1 MIFLIEKIIKDLF
14 VWCYTALFEGGT
26 AIPPCLKLGA
36 ALYTERTDGGG
47 EDGDDE
53 INDGFPVYFHILLL
67 ILMFNNILINLK
79 KGQDEQVPV
88 HDGVSF
94 LFADVSLGCH
104 RNTPDCILPYLQ
116 MLSNAYR
123 TVIASSGICS
133 RICSCI
139 GSGITT
145 ARSSTSTAWSGITTA
160 WSGITAAWSG
170 ISSRTIIGWIL
181 GAAALYGIHSLDG
194 GVEVRGLQLA
204 GGSGSQAETFDVL
217 CYRPIFLL
225 VGTSLNLQ
233 A

>member
-1 MIFLIEKIIKDLF
+1 MGAATL
-14 VWCYTALFEGGT
+14 
-26 AIPPCLKLGA
+26 PCLKLGA
-36 ALYTERTDGGG
+36 ALYTECTDGGG

-104 RNTPDCILPYLQ
+104 RNTPDCTLPYLQ

-133 RICSCI
+133 CI
-139 GSGITT
+139 GSRIG
-145 ARSSTSTAWSGITTA
+145 SGITTA
-160 WSGITAAWSG
+160 WSGTSTWSGVTAAWSG
-170 ISSRTIIGWIL
+170 VTTAWSGISRRTIIGWIL
-181 GAAALYGIHSLDG
+181 GAAALYGIHTLDG

-204 GGSGSQAETFDVL
+204 SGSGSQAETFDVL
-217 CYRPIFLL
+217 RYRPIFLL
-225 VGTSLNLQ
+225 VGTSLYLQ

>member
-1 MIFLIEKIIKDLF
+1 M
-14 VWCYTALFEGGT
+14 
-26 AIPPCLKLGA
+26 GA

-47 EDGDDE
+47 EYGDDE

-104 RNTPDCILPYLQ
+104 RNTPDCILPCLQ

-133 RICSCI
+133 
-139 GSGITT
+139 
-145 ARSSTSTAWSGITTA
+145 
-160 WSGITAAWSG
+160 
-170 ISSRTIIGWIL
+170 
-181 GAAALYGIHSLDG
+181 
-194 GVEVRGLQLA
+194 
-204 GGSGSQAETFDVL
+204 
-217 CYRPIFLL
+217 
-225 VGTSLNLQ
+225 
-233 A
+233 

>member
-1 MIFLIEKIIKDLF
+1 M
-14 VWCYTALFEGGT
+14 
-26 AIPPCLKLGA
+26 GA
-36 ALYTERTDGGG
+36 ALYTECTDGGG

-104 RNTPDCILPYLQ
+104 RNTPDCILPCLQ
-116 MLSNAYR
+116 MLSDAYR
-123 TVIASSGICS
+123 TVIASSGIS
-133 RICSCI
+133 SGICSCI

-145 ARSSTSTAWSGITTA
+145 AWSITTAWGSTSTAWSGIT
-160 WSGITAAWSG
+160 IAWSG

-181 GAAALYGIHSLDG
+181 GAAARYDIHSLDG

-204 GGSGSQAETFDVL
+204 SGSGSQSETFDVL
-217 CYRPIFLL
+217 RYRPIFLL
-225 VGTSLNLQ
+225 VGASLYLQ

>member
-1 MIFLIEKIIKDLF
+1 M
-14 VWCYTALFEGGT
+14 
-26 AIPPCLKLGA
+26 GA

-88 HDGVSF
+88 HDGVS
-94 LFADVSLGCH
+94 LMFADVSLGCH
-104 RNTPDCILPYLQ
+104 RNTPDCILPCLQ

-133 RICSCI
+133 GISSCI

-145 ARSSTSTAWSGITTA
+145 AWSCTSR
-160 WSGITAAWSG
+160 
-170 ISSRTIIGWIL
+170 RTIIGWIL
-181 GAAALYGIHSLDG
+181 GAAARYDIHSLDG

-204 GGSGSQAETFDVL
+204 SGSGSQAETFDVL
-217 CYRPIFLL
+217 RYRPIFLL
-225 VGTSLNLQ
+225 VGTSLYLQ

>member
-1 MIFLIEKIIKDLF
+1 MRAG
-14 VWCYTALFEGGT
+14 TAL
-26 AIPPCLKLGA
+26 LKLGA

-88 HDGVSF
+88 HDGASF

-104 RNTPDCILPYLQ
+104 RNTPDYTLPCLQ

-133 RICSCI
+133 GICSRICSCI
-139 GSGITT
+139 GSGITS
-145 ARSSTSTAWSGITTA
+145 AWGSTSTAWSGV
-160 WSGITAAWSG
+160 TAAWSG

-181 GAAALYGIHSLDG
+181 GAAARYDIYSLDG
-194 GVEVRGLQLA
+194 GVEVRSLQLA
-204 GGSGSQAETFDVL
+204 SGSGSQTETFDVL
-217 CYRPIFLL
+217 RYRPIFLL
-225 VGTSLNLQ
+225 VGTSLYLQ

>member
-1 MIFLIEKIIKDLF
+1 M
-14 VWCYTALFEGGT
+14 
-26 AIPPCLKLGA
+26 GA
-36 ALYTERTDGGG
+36 ALYAERTDGGG

-104 RNTPDCILPYLQ
+104 RNTPDCILPCLQ
-116 MLSNAYR
+116 KLSNAYR

-133 RICSCI
+133 CI

-145 ARSSTSTAWSGITTA
+145 AWGSTSTAWSGVTTA
-160 WSGITAAWSG
+160 WSGISR
-170 ISSRTIIGWIL
+170 RTIIGWIL
-181 GAAALYGIHSLDG
+181 GAAARYDIHSLDG
-194 GVEVRGLQLA
+194 GVEIRGLQLA
-204 GGSGSQAETFDVL
+204 SGSGSQAETFDVL
-217 CYRPIFLL
+217 RYRPIFLF
-225 VGTSLNLQ
+225 VGASLYLQ

>member
-1 MIFLIEKIIKDLF
+1 M
-14 VWCYTALFEGGT
+14 GT
-26 AIPPCLKLGA
+26 AILFCLKLGT
-36 ALYTERTDGGG
+36 ALYTECTDGGG

-104 RNTPDCILPYLQ
+104 RNTPDCTLPYLQ

-133 RICSCI
+133 RISSCI

-145 ARSSTSTAWSGITTA
+145 AWSITTAWGCTSTAWSGV
-160 WSGITAAWSG
+160 TAALSG
-170 ISSRTIIGWIL
+170 ISSGTIIGWGL

-194 GVEVRGLQLA
+194 SVKV
-204 GGSGSQAETFDVL
+204 GG
-217 CYRPIFLL
+217 
-225 VGTSLNLQ
+225 
-233 A
+233 

>member
-1 MIFLIEKIIKDLF
+1 MLYRLA
-14 VWCYTALFEGGT
+14 WWGLLYR
-26 AIPPCLKLGA
+26 LKLGA
-36 ALYTERTDGGG
+36 ALYTECTDGGG

-67 ILMFNNILINLK
+67 NLMFNNILINLK

-94 LFADVSLGCH
+94 QFADVSLGCH
-104 RNTPDCILPYLQ
+104 RNTPDCILPCLQ
-116 MLSNAYR
+116 KLSNAYR
-123 TVIASSGICS
+123 TVIASS

-145 ARSSTSTAWSGITTA
+145 AWSSTSTAWSGV
-160 WSGITAAWSG
+160 TAAWCG
-170 ISSRTIIGWIL
+170 ISRRTIIGWIL
-181 GAAALYGIHSLDG
+181 GAAALYGIHTLDG

-204 GGSGSQAETFDVL
+204 SGSGSQAETFDVL
-217 CYRPIFLL
+217 RYRPIFLL
-225 VGTSLNLQ
+225 VGASLYLQ

>member
-1 MIFLIEKIIKDLF
+1 M
-14 VWCYTALFEGGT
+14 
-26 AIPPCLKLGA
+26 GA
-36 ALYTERTDGGG
+36 ALYTESTEGGS

-104 RNTPDCILPYLQ
+104 RNTPDCILPCLL

-145 ARSSTSTAWSGITTA
+145 AWSSTSTAWSGF
-160 WSGITAAWSG
+160 SR
-170 ISSRTIIGWIL
+170 RTIIGWIL
-181 GAAALYGIHSLDG
+181 GAAALYGIHTLDG
-194 GVEVRGLQLA
+194 GVEV
-204 GGSGSQAETFDVL
+204 
-217 CYRPIFLL
+217 
-225 VGTSLNLQ
+225 
-233 A
+233 

>member
-1 MIFLIEKIIKDLF
+1 MADDFGVGRF
-14 VWCYTALFEGGT
+14 RHPWCCSSDNLKVGA
-26 AIPPCLKLGA
+26 AIPLCLKLGA

-104 RNTPDCILPYLQ
+104 RNTPDCILPCLQ

-123 TVIASSGICS
+123 TVIASSGISS
-133 RICSCI
+133 RI

-145 ARSSTSTAWSGITTA
+145 TWSCTSTAWCGIATT
-160 WSGITAAWSG
+160 WCG
-170 ISSRTIIGWIL
+170 ISRRTVIGWVL
-181 GAAALYGIHSLDG
+181 GAAALYGIHTLDG

-204 GGSGSQAETFDVL
+204 SGSGSQAETFDVL
-217 CYRPIFLL
+217 RYRPIFLL
-225 VGTSLNLQ
+225 VGTSLYLQ

>member
-1 MIFLIEKIIKDLF
+1 MCGVTL
-14 VWCYTALFEGGT
+14 
-26 AIPPCLKLGA
+26 PCLKLGA
-36 ALYTERTDGGG
+36 ALYAERTDGGG

-67 ILMFNNILINLK
+67 ILMFNNILIKLK

-94 LFADVSLGCH
+94 LFADVNLGCH
-104 RNTPDCILPYLQ
+104 RNTPDCTLPYLQ

-133 RICSCI
+133 RIGSCI

-145 ARSSTSTAWSGITTA
+145 AWSITSAWC
-160 WSGITAAWSG
+160 G
-170 ISSRTIIGWIL
+170 ISRRTIIGWIL
-181 GAAALYGIHSLDG
+181 GAAARYDIHSLDG

-204 GGSGSQAETFDVL
+204 SGSGSQAETFDVL
-217 CYRPIFLL
+217 RYRPVFLL
-225 VGTSLNLQ
+225 VGASLNLQ

>member
-1 MIFLIEKIIKDLF
+1 M
-14 VWCYTALFEGGT
+14 
-26 AIPPCLKLGA
+26 GA

-145 ARSSTSTAWSGITTA
+145 AWGSTSTAWRGV
-160 WSGITAAWSG
+160 TAAWSG
-170 ISSRTIIGWIL
+170 ISSRTIIGWVL

-194 GVEVRGLQLA
+194 GVEV
-204 GGSGSQAETFDVL
+204 
-217 CYRPIFLL
+217 
-225 VGTSLNLQ
+225 
-233 A
+233 

>member
-1 MIFLIEKIIKDLF
+1 MLG
-14 VWCYTALFEGGT
+14 EGLLYR
-26 AIPPCLKLGA
+26 LKLGA

-88 HDGVSF
+88 HDGASF

-104 RNTPDCILPYLQ
+104 RNTPDCILPCLQ

-133 RICSCI
+133 CI

-145 ARSSTSTAWSGITTA
+145 AWGRTSTT

-170 ISSRTIIGWIL
+170 ISRRTIIGWIL
-181 GAAALYGIHSLDG
+181 GAAARYDIYSLDG
-194 GVEVRGLQLA
+194 GVEVRSLQLA
-204 GGSGSQAETFDVL
+204 SGSGSQAETFDVL
-217 CYRPIFLL
+217 RYRPIFLL
-225 VGTSLNLQ
+225 VGASLYLQ

>member
-1 MIFLIEKIIKDLF
+1 
-14 VWCYTALFEGGT
+14 
-26 AIPPCLKLGA
+26 
-36 ALYTERTDGGG
+36 
-47 EDGDDE
+47 
-53 INDGFPVYFHILLL
+53 
-67 ILMFNNILINLK
+67 MFNNILINLK

-104 RNTPDCILPYLQ
+104 RNTPDCILPCLQ

-133 RICSCI
+133 RISSCI

-145 ARSSTSTAWSGITTA
+145 AWGSTSTAWC
-160 WSGITAAWSG
+160 G

-181 GAAALYGIHSLDG
+181 GAAALYDIHTLDG
-194 GVEVRGLQLA
+194 SVEVRGLQLA
-204 GGSGSQAETFDVL
+204 SGSGSQAETFDVL
-217 CYRPIFLL
+217 RYRPIFLL
-225 VGTSLNLQ
+225 VGASLYLQ

>member
-1 MIFLIEKIIKDLF
+1 MR
-14 VWCYTALFEGGT
+14 AGT
-26 AIPPCLKLGA
+26 AWGGVGTGLLGPPCLKVGA
-36 ALYTERTDGGG
+36 TTLPCLKLSATLYTECTDGGG

-94 LFADVSLGCH
+94 LFADVSHGCH
-104 RNTPDCILPYLQ
+104 RNTPDCILPCLQ

-145 ARSSTSTAWSGITTA
+145 AWGRTSTTWSGV
-160 WSGITAAWSG
+160 TAAWSG
-170 ISSRTIIGWIL
+170 ISRRTIIGWIL
-181 GAAALYGIHSLDG
+181 GAAARYDIHSLDG
-194 GVEVRGLQLA
+194 GVEVRSLQLA
-204 GGSGSQAETFDVL
+204 SGSGSQAETFDVL

-225 VGTSLNLQ
+225 VGASLYLQ

>member
-1 MIFLIEKIIKDLF
+1 MADDFGVGRF
-14 VWCYTALFEGGT
+14 RHPWCCSSDNLKVGA
-26 AIPPCLKLGA
+26 AIPLCLKVGA
-36 ALYTERTDGGG
+36 ALYTESTDGGG

-104 RNTPDCILPYLQ
+104 RNTPDCTLPCLQ

-133 RICSCI
+133 GICSSI

-145 ARSSTSTAWSGITTA
+145 AWGRTSTAWRGV
-160 WSGITAAWSG
+160 TAAWSG
-170 ISSRTIIGWIL
+170 ISRRTIIGWIL
-181 GAAALYGIHSLDG
+181 GAAARYDIHSLDG
-194 GVEVRGLQLA
+194 SVKVRGLQFA
-204 GGSGSQAETFDVL
+204 SGSGSQTETFDVL

>member
-1 MIFLIEKIIKDLF
+1 MG
-14 VWCYTALFEGGT
+14 A

-36 ALYTERTDGGG
+36 ALYTECTDGGG

-104 RNTPDCILPYLQ
+104 RNTSDCTLPYLQ

-123 TVIASSGICS
+123 TVITSSGISS

-145 ARSSTSTAWSGITTA
+145 A
-160 WSGITAAWSG
+160 WSG
-170 ISSRTIIGWIL
+170 ISSGTIIGWGL
-181 GAAALYGIHSLDG
+181 GAAALYGIHTLDG
-194 GVEVRGLQLA
+194 SVKV
-204 GGSGSQAETFDVL
+204 GG
-217 CYRPIFLL
+217 
-225 VGTSLNLQ
+225 
-233 A
+233 

>member
-1 MIFLIEKIIKDLF
+1 MG
-14 VWCYTALFEGGT
+14 A
-26 AIPPCLKLGA
+26 AIPLCLKLGA
-36 ALYTERTDGGG
+36 ALYTECTDGGG

-53 INDGFPVYFHILLL
+53 INDGFPVYFHIFLL

-79 KGQDEQVPV
+79 KEQDEQVPV

-104 RNTPDCILPYLQ
+104 RNTPDCTLPYLQ
-116 MLSNAYR
+116 KLSNAYR

-133 RICSCI
+133 RISSCI
-139 GSGITT
+139 GSGFTT
-145 ARSSTSTAWSGITTA
+145 AWGSTSTV

-170 ISSRTIIGWIL
+170 ISRRTIIGWIL
-181 GAAALYGIHSLDG
+181 GAAALYGIYSLDG

-204 GGSGSQAETFDVL
+204 SGSGSQAETFDVL
-217 CYRPIFLL
+217 RYRPIFLL
-225 VGTSLNLQ
+225 VGASLYLQ